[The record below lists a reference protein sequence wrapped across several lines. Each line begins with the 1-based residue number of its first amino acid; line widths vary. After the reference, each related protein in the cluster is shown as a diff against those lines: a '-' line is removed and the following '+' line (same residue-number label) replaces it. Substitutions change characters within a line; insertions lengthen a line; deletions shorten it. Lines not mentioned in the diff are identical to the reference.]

1 MERSFPRLARLD
13 LGEAVPNH
21 LAGAT
26 GSVGRGARVP
36 RAWQL
41 RFPQTWCSG
50 AQVSG
55 GVSRPQPP
63 ARRSAPG
70 ASVRV
75 PGARPS
81 PRPPQRRRLPLPR
94 RARPVPVP
102 GGGPSRRSAALPSPP
117 EPPAALPP
125 LAGLQGPP
133 SRGSEQERAAIAHGG
148 GRRRPGAGRPRWREA
163 RGDSAPSALA
173 RSLAGSPPPALRW
186 LPPLPGVIDPS
197 RAPPP
202 PPPPRP
208 F

>member
-1 MERSFPRLARLD
+1 MEHSFPRLARLD
-13 LGEAVPNH
+13 LGKAVPNH

-26 GSVGRGARVP
+26 GSAGRGGRGPARGSSGS
-36 RAWQL
+36 
-41 RFPQTWCSG
+41 RFPKPRCSG
-50 AQVSG
+50 AQVTG
-55 GVSRPQPP
+55 GVSRPRQP
-63 ARRSAPG
+63 ARHSARG

-94 RARPVPVP
+94 RTRPVPVP
-102 GGGPSRRSAALPSPP
+102 GGGPSRRSAASPSPCAS
-117 EPPAALPP
+117 PAALPP
-125 LAGLQGPP
+125 PAGLQGPP
-133 SRGSEQERAAIAHGG
+133 ARSSGQESAAIAHGG

-173 RSLAGSPPPALRW
+173 GSPPPALRS

-202 PPPPRP
+202 PRP

>member
-1 MERSFPRLARLD
+1 MEHSFPRLARLD
-13 LGEAVPNH
+13 LGKAVPNH

-26 GSVGRGARVP
+26 GSAGRGGRGPARGSSGS
-36 RAWQL
+36 
-41 RFPQTWCSG
+41 RFPKPRCSG
-50 AQVSG
+50 AQVTG
-55 GVSRPQPP
+55 GVSRPRQP
-63 ARRSAPG
+63 ARHSAPG

-94 RARPVPVP
+94 RTRPVPVP
-102 GGGPSRRSAALPSPP
+102 GGGPSRRSTASPSPCAS
-117 EPPAALPP
+117 PAALPP
-125 LAGLQGPP
+125 PAGLQGPP
-133 SRGSEQERAAIAHGG
+133 ARSSGQESAAIAHGG

-173 RSLAGSPPPALRW
+173 GSPPPALRS

-202 PPPPRP
+202 PRP